1 MLPNG
6 FIFLQRDWLSSNS
19 LLLKHEDSSYMFD
32 SGYAT
37 HAEQLHQLLLNQLG
51 DRPLDVLINTHLH
64 SDHCGGNSLLQNNY
78 VDLQILVPSTQFA
91 QVNAWD
97 EDALTFQLTGQL
109 CDRFHATGS
118 IVQGNT
124 FCIHGLSW
132 TAYASK
138 GHDDDSLIFFQPDHG
153 ILISADALWE
163 NGFSVVFPEFL
174 GGRGFE
180 EVSQTYDLIESLHP
194 KVVVPGHGAIF
205 NDVHKALSL
214 SRQRLEY
221 FAKSPSSHA
230 TYAAK
235 VLIKFKLMELIHCP
249 VEKFLL
255 WCVDSPLLKTI
266 HLQYFES
273 ISFMSWTTGLIA
285 TLVAK
290 HALSVRNGVIYSL

>member
-1 MLPNG
+1 
-6 FIFLQRDWLSSNS
+6 
-19 LLLKHEDSSYMFD
+19 
-32 SGYAT
+32 
-37 HAEQLHQLLLNQLG
+37 
-51 DRPLDVLINTHLH
+51 LDVLINTHLH

-109 CDRFHATGS
+109 CPIGFTPQDLLFRE
-118 IVQGNT
+118 
-124 FCIHGLSW
+124 CLS
-132 TAYASK
+132 AYMVFLGQHYASK
-138 GHDDDSLIFFQPDHG
+138 GHDDDSLIFFQPEHG

-194 KVVVPGHGAIF
+194 KVVVPGHGAMF

-221 FAKSPSSHA
+221 FQNHP
-230 TYAAK
+230 
-235 VLIKFKLMELIHCP
+235 VLMQLMRLKF
-249 VEKFLL
+249 
-255 WCVDSPLLKTI
+255 
-266 HLQYFES
+266 
-273 ISFMSWTTGLIA
+273 
-285 TLVAK
+285 
-290 HALSVRNGVIYSL
+290 